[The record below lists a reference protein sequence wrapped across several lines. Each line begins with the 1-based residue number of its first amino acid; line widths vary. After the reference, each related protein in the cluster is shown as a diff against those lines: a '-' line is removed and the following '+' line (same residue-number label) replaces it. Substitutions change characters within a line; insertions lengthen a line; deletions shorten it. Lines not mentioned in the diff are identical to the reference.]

1 VTPAGAAD
9 PSEPAAGPPG
19 PPDATPQPDG
29 KPDAAR
35 RPAGKPHPA
44 TRSVGTSAPAARTDP
59 VLVRR
64 DRYERLANLGQQIG
78 YLLLGIAIVAFVG
91 GFATGFPSGAVTV
104 TIIGLIGACFVL
116 PPAIIAGYAVKAAER
131 EDREAGRIPGRG
143 GISDPGD
150 TMR

>member
-1 VTPAGAAD
+1 VVTPAGAAD
-9 PSEPAAGPPG
+9 PPDPAADPPEHG
-19 PPDATPQPDG
+19 
-29 KPDAAR
+29 AR
-35 RPAGKPHPA
+35 
-44 TRSVGTSAPAARTDP
+44 SDP

-104 TIIGLIGACFVL
+104 TIVGLVGACVVL

-131 EDREAGRIPGRG
+131 EDREAGRLPRRKGV
-143 GISDPGD
+143 SDPGD

>member
-9 PSEPAAGPPG
+9 PSEPATGPSGPPHATPLPG
-19 PPDATPQPDG
+19 GGPDAVRPPAVQPE
-29 KPDAAR
+29 
-35 RPAGKPHPA
+35 PA

-91 GFATGFPSGAVTV
+91 GVATGFPMAAVTA
-104 TIIGLIGACFVL
+104 TIVGLVGACVVL

-131 EDREAGRIPGRG
+131 EDREAGRLPRRDGV
-143 GISDPGD
+143 SDPGD